1 MSDSADGKIIIE
13 TELSSEG
20 FKKGSDKLEKAVN
33 SLSSKMNSLG
43 PSFEK
48 GVRSSV
54 GAVQK
59 FESKTKSLES
69 AISDVEAK
77 IKQLGNSKISTE
89 DYEWLTKEIKKA
101 ENELM
106 KLEEK
111 QIKFEEL
118 DVSKSSKSWKNL
130 QYDIDLARRKL
141 ADYKAEQAY
150 MRENGT
156 AFTSGTDT
164 PEYASLQAELEQL
177 RNKLS
182 ELQSGTLQA
191 KTGITGFL
199 LAIKNA
205 APLSEQFKQSLLNIK
220 QAFLGIP
227 QTAGQIKDSLKNVG
241 ASIKNAF
248 NHPIKSI
255 NQALGSARAGIKQ
268 LAKEA
273 TKHIGSGIKNA
284 FKNAV
289 KHIGAFK
296 KSMNGA
302 SRSTNKFGGTLNN
315 IKNLLTN
322 MLVFKA
328 FQQIMNGAKD
338 GLNNLAKYSSKT
350 NKDLSALKSAL
361 TQLKNSFATAFAP
374 ILSVVTPILTNFIN
388 HISTAVTYVG
398 KLIAALTGKKTFTKA
413 TAVQEDYAASLDK
426 TSDSAKE
433 AKSQLMGFDKINK
446 LDDDSSSGADV
457 SGMFEEVAIDSEIT
471 DFAQKIR
478 TAIENSDYEG
488 IGELLAEKLNGIVDK
503 INQAIKWENV
513 GPQVTAFVDGFTR
526 TFNSLVENV
535 DWSLIGNTI
544 GEGVN
549 TIVNTVY
556 LLVTGIDWKNIGKA
570 FSDGMNGFISTVDW
584 AKIGETISTSVS
596 SAFDIISSAIQNI
609 DWQNLARETTRFIKG
624 ISWDDMSSALFETL
638 GSALGGLSAYI
649 GTIMSDAWK
658 NFTDYWDSY
667 IDWDDAPSDIIAGLL
682 EGIKNAMSNIKTWRL
697 NNVWVPF
704 KDGFKEAFGIHSLST
719 KMIELAGYIVEGI
732 KVGIG
737 DIWSKVKQKFTD
749 FIDNIKQWFTSKKE
763 DIEEVWA
770 NFTSGIKDI
779 KATITAKVEEAK
791 DSVREK
797 ITETWT
803 NIKTKAATLTATV
816 KDHANSLRSKVETS
830 WSNIKTKTQTLTANV
845 KDHADSIRTKIAT
858 SWSNIKTKTATLTA
872 KAVESGKTKLSTI
885 KDYWKSISSK
895 TANLS
900 MTVTDKVT
908 SFVSKVVN
916 SIVNTLNKFIRA
928 INKLPGVNVSEIPVQ
943 KFAKGGIVD
952 SATLSLVGEAGK
964 EAVIPLE
971 RNTGWMRVMAKA
983 IADEIA
989 RDDFSVQKVQISYS
1003 FDETLVD
1010 GIKQVSYGFLDKLQ
1024 AIASGVTF
1032 AMPVTAQQIVPYAVS
1047 ANVESDSNIGTIIEN
1062 SNDELAITIT
1072 RAIATAALNIVGAI
1086 EKQNVNVPAV
1096 DSTNMTNK
1104 VIEEINRIKRITGK
1118 SPINS

>member
-48 GVRSSV
+48 GVKNSV
-54 GAVQK
+54 SAMQQ
-59 FESKTKSLES
+59 FESKTKSLEN

-77 IKQLGNSKISTE
+77 IKQLGNSKVSTE
-89 DYEWLTKEIKKA
+89 DYEWLTKEIKKT

-156 AFTSGTDT
+156 AFTSGADT

-177 RNKLS
+177 KGKLS
-182 ELQSGTLQA
+182 ELQSSAAQA

-199 LAIKNA
+199 FAIKNA
-205 APLSEQFKQSLLNIK
+205 APLSEQFKQSLLKIK
-220 QAFLGIP
+220 QALLGIP
-227 QTAGQIKDSLKNVG
+227 QTTGQIKDSLKNVG

-248 NHPIKSI
+248 THPIKSI
-255 NQALGSARAGIKQ
+255 NQALGSAKVGIKQ

-284 FKNAV
+284 FKSAV
-289 KHIGAFK
+289 KHIGTFK
-296 KSMNGA
+296 KGMNGA
-302 SRSTNKFGGTLNN
+302 SKSTSKFGSGFNN

-322 MLVFKA
+322 MLVFRA

-374 ILSVVTPILTNFIN
+374 ILSVVTPILTTFIN

-426 TSDSAKE
+426 TSDSAEE

-446 LDDDSSSGADV
+446 LDDDSSSGGGSSGGGADT
-457 SGMFEEVAIDSEIT
+457 SGMFEEVPIDSEIT

-513 GPQVTAFVDGFTR
+513 GPQVTTFVDGLTR

-535 DWSLIGNTI
+535 DWTLIGNTI

-556 LLVTGIDWKNIGKA
+556 LLVTGIDWKDIGKA
-570 FSDGMNGFISTVDW
+570 FSDGANGFVSTVDW
-584 AKIGETISTSVS
+584 GKIGETISTSVS
-596 SAFDIISSAIQNI
+596 SAFDTISSAIENI
-609 DWQNLARETTRFIKG
+609 DWQNLARETTKFIKG
-624 ISWDDMSSALFETL
+624 INWGDMASSLFETL

-658 NFTDYWDSY
+658 SFTDYWDSY
-667 IDWDDAPSDIIAGLL
+667 ISWGDTPSDIIVGLW
-682 EGIKNAMSNIKTWRL
+682 EGIKNAMSNVGTWL
-697 NNVWVPF
+697 YDNVWVPF
-704 KDGFKEAFGIHSLST
+704 RDGFKDAFGIHSPST
-719 KMIELAGYIVEGI
+719 KMKELGGYLIDGLKEGISGIWTKVKEAFTNFYNSIKEWFVNAKENIKTMASWIVSSIKNGIGNIWKNIKETFTNFYTSVKTWFTNAKENFKTMGSWVVSSIKSGIGNIWTSIKEKFSTFYTNVKTWFTNTGSSIKKLAG
-732 KVGIG
+732 
-737 DIWSKVKQKFTD
+737 T
-749 FIDNIKQWFTSKKE
+749 FI
-763 DIEEVWA
+763 
-770 NFTSGIKDI
+770 
-779 KATITAKVEEAK
+779 
-791 DSVREK
+791 
-797 ITETWT
+797 T
-803 NIKTKAATLTATV
+803 NIKNGFGNIWETV
-816 KDHANSLRSKVETS
+816 KKKFTTFWNDLKTWFSSKVLKLKVEWDTTS
-830 WSNIKTKTQTLTANV
+830 TIGKALTTV
-845 KDHADSIRTKIAT
+845 G
-858 SWSNIKTKTATLTA
+858 LP
-872 KAVESGKTKLSTI
+872 GLPKLS
-885 KDYWKSISSK
+885 
-895 TANLS
+895 
-900 MTVTDKVT
+900 
-908 SFVSKVVN
+908 F
-916 SIVNTLNKFIRA
+916 
-928 INKLPGVNVSEIPVQ
+928 
-943 KFAKGGIVD
+943 FAKGGIVD
-952 SATLSLVGEAGK
+952 GATLSVLGEAGK
-964 EAVIPLE
+964 EAVVPLE

-1010 GIKQVSYGFLDKLQ
+1010 GIRQVSYGFLDKLQ

-1062 SNDELAITIT
+1062 SNDELAITVT

-1086 EKQNVNVPAV
+1086 EKQNVNVPAS